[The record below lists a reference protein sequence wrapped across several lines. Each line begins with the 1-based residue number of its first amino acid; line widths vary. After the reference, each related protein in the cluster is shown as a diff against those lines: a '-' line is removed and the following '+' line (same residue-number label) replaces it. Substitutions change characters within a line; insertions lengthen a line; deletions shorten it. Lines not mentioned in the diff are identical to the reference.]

1 MPTKL
6 WQKCG
11 IDMRYFVKSHFNGW
25 SEVGFENYRGF
36 IKNIMERAN
45 GLNAEEKENHIKSV
59 TVSFS
64 KDELVG
70 KTEEEI
76 RRMIDQ
82 KLGKQERKNFFDYL
96 MGKCG

>member
-1 MPTKL
+1 M
-6 WQKCG
+6 
-11 IDMRYFVKSHFNGW
+11 
-25 SEVGFENYRGF
+25 GFENYRGF

-96 MGKCG
+96 MGKGV

>member
-1 MPTKL
+1 
-6 WQKCG
+6 
-11 IDMRYFVKSHFNGW
+11 MRCFVKSHFNGW

-45 GLNAEEKENHIKSV
+45 GLKAEEKENHIKNV
-59 TVSFS
+59 TISFS
-64 KDELVG
+64 IDELDG

-82 KLGKQERKNFFDYL
+82 KLGKQERKSFFDYL
-96 MGKCG
+96 MGKGG

>member
-1 MPTKL
+1 
-6 WQKCG
+6 
-11 IDMRYFVKSHFNGW
+11 MRYFVKSHFNGW

-45 GLNAEEKENHIKSV
+45 GLKTEEKENHIKNV

-76 RRMIDQ
+76 SMMVDQ
-82 KLGKQERKNFFDYL
+82 KLRKQERKSFFDYL
-96 MGKCG
+96 MGSGG